1 MRRVKRA
8 SGGRLRAA
16 SLVEAVVAAVVL
28 LIAFTAA
35 MELLPRLTLRGDD
48 ALAVA
53 EAEYRPCAP
62 STNTD
67 QAYGPRARTSSGTAE
82 AKRRCAWSRIGN
94 TVTCNS

>member
-8 SGGRLRAA
+8 SDGRLRAA

-35 MELLPRLTLRGDD
+35 MELLPRLTLREESPKPNTG
-48 ALAVA
+48 
-53 EAEYRPCAP
+53 PCAP

-67 QAYGPRARTSSGTAE
+67 QAYGPQARTSSGTAE
-82 AKRRCAWSRIGN
+82 AKRRCVWSRIGN
-94 TVTCNS
+94 TMTCNS

>member
-8 SGGRLRAA
+8 SDGRLRAA

-35 MELLPRLTLRGDD
+35 MELLPRLTQSPKPNTG
-48 ALAVA
+48 
-53 EAEYRPCAP
+53 PCAP

-67 QAYGPRARTSSGTAE
+67 QAYGPQARTSSGTAE
-82 AKRRCAWSRIGN
+82 AKRRCVWSRIGN
-94 TVTCNS
+94 TMTCNS

>member
-28 LIAFTAA
+28 LIVFTAA
-35 MELLPRLTLRGDD
+35 MELLPRLTLRGD
-48 ALAVA
+48 
-53 EAEYRPCAP
+53 
-62 STNTD
+62 
-67 QAYGPRARTSSGTAE
+67 QAYGPQARTSSGTAE